1 MTPYRQWVYNH
12 VLSDPEIALLLS
24 EVFPRALHTANL
36 AGQLEDH
43 LRSTRS
49 LQAAIEAVCCK
60 HNVPAHDKNR
70 LELVLSLFA
79 LSDGSLPVVAFCF
92 HQPQLEGTSPRAN
105 DVRELAW
112 RVITIPAASKSIPT
126 GSERDWL
133 RLRERLFAE
142 EATSVLCGLITSDVI
157 SVDEHYKGLVVSILQ
172 LAVEKYAFNIAKE
185 PFQELL
191 PTNRAQGDAY
201 RKRGG
206 ATFPAINLLEEAQVP
221 KEARQPV
228 REFLLMLQRLQ
239 ALVSEPEDIGDLVKC
254 GYKSAEGIADLGEIA
269 VQTIVDHG
277 VPQER
282 ARRILNHASTIA
294 SRSEGLRMAALK
306 ARGTGSSM
314 DVSLAAIDP
323 PRDSTDEINLTT
335 MFGMASMGCEDCAS
349 VTGPA
354 AFFVD
359 LLYALKL
366 KQTSTPPYNASTDTL
381 LDRLLKRR
389 ADLEYLELSCAN
401 TNVLVPYVDLVN
413 EVLESVICNINDV
426 TQIRPCN
433 ANEED
438 TTDRNLVQPWNINFK
453 VYKTIIQPVVS
464 PMHVFPYNQA
474 IQSIRSYLTALGVSR
489 FELLSNFHSPYS
501 ITAKQDMVPH
511 VRDVLNH
518 ALAAEALNLQ
528 HEDYAA
534 ITRRGFYPMWL
545 MEKLLNRQIAPDEYE
560 AIIGLKEKCQYWGYA
575 NDDDM
580 TSDETGLTKIQNQL
594 LPRSGLTFQDLLTVL
609 KTKFLNGKLGID
621 VGKSPDPLRD
631 PFLLEKMTLHEW
643 GDQGKSGPLTS
654 PTCERLQAFLRLRI
668 KLQWPTEELDAVI
681 VALAPS
687 SSGGM
692 VTIDTSVLDNLAAVK
707 QLTEFVK
714 LSPTELQPL
723 WGKMNTHGDR
733 SLYGRLFLSAALSK
747 DERSAFMPDKN
758 GELPSGKPMTQ
769 FLHTV
774 LMSLAMSDAE
784 YQAIKRYVSDDL
796 TLENI
801 SQLYRILT
809 LCKILSVPPLA
820 YSDLLTLLP
829 KAYKDPFKDPQTT
842 LALVKQYPS
851 IQPISRHW
859 TLERLLFVINRTPS
873 TTDEKCNPTI
883 ESCIETTD
891 ALRSNLDNTVLKS
904 MQKKIA
910 DDNTLPSFLHQ
921 IITDKVD
928 RENILHFIQMA
939 PSNSDSFIKQISRI
953 LGEDV
958 ATELHDKI
966 ALLKS
971 KKDRQ
976 DAFLNALLPATIYR
990 TSLCQAVLKSLRSYF
1005 PDLSM
1010 ALLRLSLEEL
1020 IKINGKIS
1028 GMDVLLQ
1035 LIQNPSPQGKG
1046 CSAYIRPPTTDTYK
1060 IVGYNTEKLTGSID
1074 GAPLQFQ
1081 ETDDQSVWVAITRP
1095 LTGGH
1100 WYKLDYSGQVS
1111 DLTWTVNQVA
1121 GVKPAAFDRTN
1132 LLEECII
1139 KSTGPVFIELMR
1151 VSILVGSF
1159 RLHNLE
1165 VEFGPVLRDLI
1176 GSSHP
1181 RFDFNQLCLQDIC
1194 DLERYLQL
1202 RDEFSQNGAKLP
1214 LLDLYKWLFSCS
1226 KNSKMDDIRSQ
1237 LRIKL
1242 ADATGWVN
1250 NICEDFLDAKYP
1262 NCDQSTLVQSFQDIS
1277 TLWQMREAVGFV
1289 RDLGLPSLSLRS
1301 LFLMAHPAL
1310 TDLVEM
1316 DFKYAASLRLAIQS
1330 KRFPSGSEGGKGTL
1344 AKASDE
1350 IRSSQREALVFFLL
1364 SSQYAEE
1371 NHLTTADDLFGHFL
1385 IDMKMGPGLQTS
1397 RLKQAISSVQVFA
1410 QRCALGLEKD
1420 IDQTV
1425 LGRSDLEYMLRYRL
1439 WEADRKAYLYPEN
1452 WADPTLRD
1460 NKSEQFQAAESKIM
1474 QTKLDSEAIT
1484 TIIKDYID
1492 DVDEIANLRVESY
1505 VIEKVKDP
1513 LGPTLCDIIHLFGR
1527 TRTSPPTFY
1536 YRKVSWSWSRTKEP
1550 PKWTA
1555 WSKINVEIPVQ
1566 ETDADGQKLPRPGS
1580 YLLPAVYQGRLYVFL
1595 PEIVLGQDPNPG
1607 TLNSTYSD
1615 LLHSKDRICKQ
1626 QSIRRWE
1633 VRMGFIELRNG
1644 KWSPKRICRSVINVP
1659 GPMPDI
1665 SNFKFW
1671 IQQGGP
1677 PDVLTVMVEGLS
1689 GKDLLGQF
1697 KMRDQQLILVDK
1709 DLPVPKLDSSPMLS
1723 SALDDPAAITTTFVR
1738 YRGEEHPADPPKIH
1752 HNGHEYNLALG
1763 GEDKNMPDLGSTR
1776 HYEWIMDFNYDVKNS
1791 ALGMVFEV
1799 SATDTDSTNT
1809 GKLISIKQYIDLA
1822 MNHGYLVQRLFN
1834 GFSPQLVTAT
1844 RYEDGLGH
1852 TFDCLNKMA
1861 QTKDGHEDYASHK
1874 DAFGR
1879 WTEPP
1884 NYELP
1889 SYQHE
1894 SNTEPQKHYHECSS
1908 PFALYNWELGVHLP
1922 SLFME
1927 RLMATQQFD
1936 LALTVARLV
1945 FDPSMDGTG
1954 INRCWSFPPFR
1965 EDIVRTGDPVVDS
1978 IEWQESNGNV
1988 HAAAR
1993 AHPVAYMKRFAM
2005 KYIEL
2010 LLAMGDEHFRQDT
2023 LESIP
2028 LAIQMYTE
2036 ASHVFG
2042 PQPAELPQLGKRAV
2056 TTYNQ
2061 IKGQIT
2067 NPLDLSDVM
2076 VDMELDFPFYTE
2088 PGRRGMRSRQPRRP
2102 FSCVKTGYFCVPGN
2116 SYPISLRSAID
2127 DRLYKIRNGMDIN
2140 GNQRVLPLFEPPID
2154 PGALVRAKAPG
2165 GIGIA
2170 GFLADL
2176 ESPMPRYRFCYLIQR
2191 AYELV
2196 NELKHFGLQMLSI
2209 KEKKDAEA
2217 LAMLRSQHRNTV
2229 LALVMRIK
2237 GYQKTEVQRSIES
2250 LEEARSQQEMRLKYY
2265 LALTGDTREVP
2276 QKGGSWQDIPQSIEK
2291 PKMDEFRM
2299 SPFEQE
2305 DMRKADEASDLNFD
2319 AGAIESAAAAA
2330 FAFPMIG
2337 MKLQPM
2343 GLGGDTSLGGQ
2354 TVGQVLLCS
2363 ANVLRGKAQR
2373 ALDDGAKA
2381 VRKATATRQLQERRL
2396 EANTIGREL
2405 VKIDK
2410 DLNQLQSRLDTCE
2423 AEIATQK
2430 QGIDNAATEE
2440 EWLRTKYTSQE
2451 LYTLLEN
2458 SMGTLFYQT
2467 YQMAMD
2473 MTKTA
2478 KRALGFELVLQSQ
2491 NGAALDKTSGGYW
2504 ENSRDGQLSGEALFL
2519 ELKRIENIYM
2529 ENRTHEFEILK
2540 TVSLRQ
2546 IDPWALLTLQE
2557 TGAADFN
2564 ISEALFDL
2572 DYPGHYCRR
2581 ISSVA
2586 VSLPCIVGPY
2596 TSLGCTLTL
2605 QQHKYRI
2612 SPTAESCD
2620 DYVKQSE
2627 AGFRTDRIPITSIA
2641 VSSGVQDTGTVDLN
2655 FRGNELYGPFEGAGA
2670 ISTWHI
2676 GLPSK
2681 HRQFDYN
2688 SIADVVL
2695 HLRYTD
2701 FGSGGLLGQYASGAV
2716 DQIYS
2721 KPSDSSYGKGVN
2733 MIAVDLKNDYPSE
2746 WNQISST
2753 GSMVLPTLEGRL
2765 PFWIRNQ
2772 ASDKLTVKSNKIDLL
2787 VYPKLANAPIVKVD
2801 DSNTIIKL
2809 DDQSDWYSYDRRA
2822 NSTSQIELT
2831 GSWEIQGIKVN
2842 ENAELKQGWLIVEY
2856 NIS

>member
-1 MTPYRQWVYNH
+1 MAYNH

-24 EVFPRALHTANL
+24 EVFPHALYTANL
-36 AGQLEDH
+36 AGQLEAH

-49 LQAAIEAVCCK
+49 LQAAIKAVCSDR
-60 HNVPAHDKNR
+60 NVSSHDKNR

-92 HQPQLEGTSPRAN
+92 NQPQLEGTSPRAN
-105 DVRELAW
+105 DVRELAR

-142 EATSVLCGLITSDVI
+142 EATSVLRGLISSDVI
-157 SVDEHYKGLVVSILQ
+157 PTDEHYKGFVVTILQ
-172 LAVEKYAFNIAKE
+172 LAAEKYDLNIAKK
-185 PFQELL
+185 PIRELL
-191 PTNRAQGDAY
+191 LANGDQGNGY
-201 RKRGG
+201 RKRDR
-206 ATFPAINLLEEAQVP
+206 ANTPAINLLEEVQVP
-221 KEARQPV
+221 KEACQPV
-228 REFLLMLQRLQ
+228 RDFLLTLQRLQ
-239 ALVSEPEDIGDLVKC
+239 SLVSEPEDIGELVKC

-294 SRSEGLRMAALK
+294 ARSEGLRMAALK

-314 DVSLAAIDP
+314 DVSLAAIEP
-323 PRDSTDEINLTT
+323 LGDSTDDQEINLTT

-359 LLYALKL
+359 LLYTL
-366 KQTSTPPYNASTDTL
+366 KQISTAPDNSKADTL
-381 LDRLLKRR
+381 LDRLLERR
-389 ADLEYLELSCAN
+389 ADLENLELSCAN

-413 EVLESVICNINDV
+413 EVLESVICNINYV
-426 TQIRPCN
+426 THIQPFN
-433 ANEED
+433 AKEGD
-438 TTDRNLVQPWNINFK
+438 TSDRNLVQPWNTNFEI
-453 VYKTIIQPVVS
+453 YKTIVQPVVS

-474 IQSIRSYLTALGVSR
+474 IQSIRAYLTALGVSR
-489 FELLSNFHSPYS
+489 FELLSNFQSPYS
-501 ITAKQDMVPH
+501 ITDNPDLVPQ

-518 ALAAEALNLQ
+518 ALAVEDLNLQ
-528 HEDYAA
+528 REDYVA
-534 ITRRGFYPMWL
+534 ITRRGFYPIDL
-545 MEKLLNRQIAPDEYE
+545 LGSLLNPKITKDEYE
-560 AIIGLKEKCQYWGYA
+560 AIIGLKEGCQYWGYDNA
-575 NDDDM
+575 DDM
-580 TSDETGLTKIQNQL
+580 TSDEKGLTKIQDQL

-609 KTKFLNGKLGID
+609 KTKYLNSKLGID
-621 VGKSPDPLRD
+621 VRESSDPLRD

-643 GDQGKSGPLTS
+643 DDNRNPGRLTS
-654 PTCERLQAFLRLRI
+654 LTCERLQAFLRLRN

-681 VALAPS
+681 VTLAPS
-687 SSGGM
+687 FSGSII
-692 VTIDTSVLDNLAAVK
+692 TIDTPALDNLAAVK
-707 QLTEFVK
+707 QLAELVK

-723 WGKMNTHGDR
+723 WGKMNTHGER
-733 SLYGRLFLSAALSK
+733 SLYARLFLSAALSE
-747 DERSAFMPDKN
+747 DERSQFMPDEN
-758 GELPSGKPMTQ
+758 GNLPSGNRMAQ
-769 FLHTV
+769 FLHTI
-774 LMSLAMSDAE
+774 LMSLGMSDTE
-784 YQAIKRYVSDDL
+784 YQAIKCYISDDL

-809 LCKILSVPPLA
+809 LCKIIATPPLA

-829 KAYKDPFKDPQTT
+829 EEYKNPFKDPQTT

-873 TTDEKCNPTI
+873 TTDEKCNPTR
-883 ESCIETTD
+883 ERCIEITD
-891 ALRSNLDNTVLKS
+891 ALRSNLDNSVLES
-904 MQKKIA
+904 MKKKIA
-910 DDNTLPSFLHQ
+910 DDNTLSSFLDQ
-921 IITDKVD
+921 IITDTVD
-928 RENILHFIQMA
+928 RENILHFIERA
-939 PSNSDSFIKQISRI
+939 FSDTDSFIKQISQI
-953 LGEDV
+953 LGKD
-958 ATELHDKI
+958 AAMELHDKI

-990 TSLCQAVLKSLRSYF
+990 TSLCQAILKSLRSYF
-1005 PDLSM
+1005 PDLSL

-1035 LIQNPSPQGKG
+1035 LIRNPSPQGQG
-1046 CSAYIRPPTTDTYK
+1046 CSAYIRPQTTDTYK
-1060 IVGYNTEKLTGSID
+1060 IFGHNAEKPTGSID
-1074 GAPLQFQ
+1074 GAPLQFL
-1081 ETDDQSVWVAITRP
+1081 ETDDKSVWVAITRP
-1095 LTGGH
+1095 LTGGN

-1111 DLTWTVNQVA
+1111 DLTWTVNQAA

-1132 LLEECII
+1132 LIEECII
-1139 KSTGPVFIELMR
+1139 ESTGPVFAELMR

-1165 VEFGPVLRDLI
+1165 VEFAPVLWDLI
-1176 GSSHP
+1176 GRSRSHP

-1202 RDEFSQNGAKLP
+1202 RGEFSQNGAKLP

-1226 KNSKMDDIRSQ
+1226 KIDDIRSQ
-1237 LRIKL
+1237 LQIKL

-1250 NICEDFLDAKYP
+1250 NICEDFLDAKYA

-1301 LFLMAHPAL
+1301 LFLMAQPAL
-1310 TDLVEM
+1310 TDLVEI
-1316 DFKYAASLRLAIQS
+1316 DFKNAASLRLAIQS

-1364 SSQYAEE
+1364 SSQYAND

-1385 IDMKMGPGLQTS
+1385 IDVKMGPGLQTS

-1420 IDQTV
+1420 IDPAV

-1439 WEADRKAYLYPEN
+1439 WEADRKVYLYPEN

-1460 NKSEQFQAAESKIM
+1460 NKSEQFQAAESRIM
-1474 QTKLDSEAIT
+1474 QTKLDSDAIT
-1484 TIIKDYID
+1484 TIVKDYID
-1492 DVDEIANLRVESY
+1492 NVDEIANLRAESY
-1505 VIEKVKDP
+1505 VIEQVKNSHSVPQYDN
-1513 LGPTLCDIIHLFGR
+1513 IHLFGR
-1527 TRTSPPTFY
+1527 TRTSPPIFY
-1536 YRKVSWSWSRTKEP
+1536 YRKVTVSWLSNQTEP

-1566 ETDADGQKLPRPGS
+1566 ETDADGQNLPRPGS

-1595 PEIVLGQDPNPG
+1595 PEIVLGQDPNPD
-1607 TLNSTYSD
+1607 TLEKSYSGLLQSTDS
-1615 LLHSKDRICKQ
+1615 ICNHQ
-1626 QSIRRWE
+1626 PIRRWE
-1633 VRMGFIELRNG
+1633 IRMGFIELRNG
-1644 KWSPKRICRSVINVP
+1644 KWTPKSICRSVINVS
-1659 GPMPDI
+1659 GSMPDI

-1671 IQQGGP
+1671 IQQEGP
-1677 PDVLTVMVEGLS
+1677 QDVLTIMVEGLS
-1689 GKDLLGQF
+1689 GTHLLGQF
-1697 KMRDQQLILVDK
+1697 KMRDQQLILVDN
-1709 DLPVPKLDSSPMLS
+1709 DLPVSKLDSSPMLP
-1723 SALDDPAAITTTFVR
+1723 SALEDDPAAIATTFVR
-1738 YRGEEHPADPPKIH
+1738 YPGKYPPDPPKIH
-1752 HNGHEYNLALG
+1752 HNGDEYKLALG
-1763 GEDKNMPDLGSTR
+1763 GRDQDMPDPATNR
-1776 HYEWIMDFNYDVKNS
+1776 HYEWIMDFNYDVIRTQS

-1799 SATDTDSTNT
+1799 SDTDTDSANT
-1809 GKLISIKQYIDLA
+1809 DKLISIKQYIDLA
-1822 MNHGYLVQRLFN
+1822 MNHAYLVQRLFN
-1834 GFSPQLVTAT
+1834 SFSPQLVTAT
-1844 RYEDGLGH
+1844 RYDDGLGK
-1852 TFDCLNKMA
+1852 TFDVLKTLTQKNGA
-1861 QTKDGHEDYASHK
+1861 EDYASHK
-1874 DAFGR
+1874 DAFGM
-1879 WTEPP
+1879 WTDPP
-1884 NYELP
+1884 NALP
-1889 SYQHE
+1889 S
-1894 SNTEPQKHYHECSS
+1894 PPLDPDKVHYHECSS

-1922 SLFME
+1922 SLIME

-1936 LALTVARLV
+1936 LALTVARLL
-1945 FDPSMDGTG
+1945 FDPSMAGTG
-1954 INRCWSFPPFR
+1954 ISRCWSFPPFR
-1965 EDIVRTGDPVVDS
+1965 EEIVRTGDAVVDL

-2056 TTYNQ
+2056 TTYSQ
-2061 IKGQIT
+2061 IEDQIT

-2076 VDMELDFPFYTE
+2076 IDMELDFPFYTD
-2088 PGRRGMRSRQPRRP
+2088 PGSRGMRPIQPRRP
-2102 FSCVKTGYFCVPGN
+2102 LSSIKTGYFCVPGN
-2116 SYPISLRSAID
+2116 PYPVSLRSAID

-2154 PGALVRAKAPG
+2154 PGALIRAKAPG

-2176 ESPMPRYRFCYLIQR
+2176 ESPMPRYRFSYLIQR

-2196 NELKHFGLQMLSI
+2196 NELKSSGLQMLSI

-2217 LAMLRSQHRNTV
+2217 LTMLRSQHRNTV

-2237 GYQKTEVQRSIES
+2237 EYQKTEVQRLMET

-2265 LALTGDTREVP
+2265 LALTGDTKEVP
-2276 QKGGSWQDIPQSIEK
+2276 QKGASWQDIPQTIEK

-2305 DMRKADEASDLNFD
+2305 DMKKADEASDLNFN

-2337 MKLQPM
+2337 MKVQPM
-2343 GLGGDTSLGGQ
+2343 GLGADTSLGGQ

-2410 DLNQLQSRLDTCE
+2410 DLNQLQSRLDTCD
-2423 AEIATQK
+2423 AETETHK
-2430 QGIDNAATEE
+2430 QEINNAAAEE
-2440 EWLRTKYTSQE
+2440 EWLRTKYTGQK
-2451 LYTLLEN
+2451 LYALLEN

-2467 YQMAMD
+2467 YQMAME

-2478 KRALGFELVLQSQ
+2478 KRALDFEHVLQSQ
-2491 NGAALDKTSGGYW
+2491 DVAALDKSPSGGYW

-2519 ELKRIENIYM
+2519 QLKRIETIHM
-2529 ENRTHEFEILK
+2529 ENRTHDFEILK

-2546 IDPWALLTLQE
+2546 INPWALLTLQE
-2557 TGAADFN
+2557 TGAADFD

-2581 ISSVA
+2581 LSSVA

-2612 SPTAESCD
+2612 SPTAENCG

-2627 AGFRTDRIPITSIA
+2627 ADFRTDRIPITSIA

-2670 ISTWHI
+2670 ISKWHI
-2676 GLPSK
+2676 ELPSNY
-2681 HRQFDYN
+2681 RQFDYN

-2701 FGSGGLLGQYASGAV
+2701 YSSGGLLSNYASSAV
-2716 DQIYS
+2716 GQIYS
-2721 KPSDSSYGKGVN
+2721 QPSDSPYGKPNV
-2733 MIAVDLKNDYPSE
+2733 IAVDLKNDYPSE

-2753 GSMVLPTLEGRL
+2753 GSMVLSNLESRL

-2772 ASDKLTVKSNKIDLL
+2772 AGDKLTVKSNKIDLL
-2787 VYPKLANAPIVKVD
+2787 VYPKFQNPPPTVKVNSIDLGNKD
-2801 DSNTIIKL
+2801 DWK
-2809 DDQSDWYSYDRRA
+2809 SYDWWDSRE
-2822 NSTSQIELT
+2822 QIELT
-2831 GSWEIQGIKVN
+2831 DSWEIQGIKVN
-2842 ENAELKQGWLIVEY
+2842 EDAVLERGWLIVEY
-2856 NIS
+2856 NTS